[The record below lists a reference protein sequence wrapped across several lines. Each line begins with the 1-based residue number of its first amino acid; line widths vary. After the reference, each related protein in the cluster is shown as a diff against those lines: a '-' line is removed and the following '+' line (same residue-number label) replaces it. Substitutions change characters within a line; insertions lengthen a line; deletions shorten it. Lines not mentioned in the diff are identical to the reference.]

1 MHRTVDRSFRKSKYW
16 KYTRYPYCF
25 SYLTV
30 LTLLS
35 QAIDNSSISSQ
46 VWHNGIMLG
55 QQSLQE
61 CNVPSVMFRSV
72 HITYVQVHQN
82 KYKGNKHMYCFT
94 VNLRTVLIFAVVITG
109 DEWFFLLQPGLG
121 FCNISKILMG
131 LKRVIQMTFT
141 YCCLV
146 LKV

>member
-1 MHRTVDRSFRKSKYW
+1 MHRTVDRSLRKSKYW

-61 CNVPSVMFRSV
+61 CNVPSVMFRSA

-82 KYKGNKHMYCFT
+82 KYKGNKHVCIALLLTCALSSSLPWSSLVTNGSFSFNQDSASATSARYWWAWRESSRWP
-94 VNLRTVLIFAVVITG
+94 LRTAAL
-109 DEWFFLLQPGLG
+109 
-121 FCNISKILMG
+121 S
-131 LKRVIQMTFT
+131 
-141 YCCLV
+141 
-146 LKV
+146 